1 MHVDLLGWMAAALM
15 VATFACTQATR
26 LRPLA
31 VATNLAFIGYG
42 AAAGLLPVLVLHL
55 VLLPVNLWRW
65 AQAVALSRQEV
76 RRAAN
81 CCRHLLCVMVMGA
94 LPLVAGCG
102 GGGGSDDAGAPNATT
117 PVTGHPP
124 PAQPAPTIGS
134 AGGTVTS
141 GEGAEVTVPAGAL
154 SSEVAVAIQASAASA
169 PAFPAGI
176 EAWGKTFAFT
186 PHGASFAR
194 PVTVTVPFDPSR
206 VPAGEPPVLYKAD
219 SSGPAAGMWHV
230 VEGAVVVGQAMQAT
244 VDAFSHLVVG
254 PPAVELAGL
263 QRRWT
268 FEKMRRG
275 GNSEF
280 VGPRRSGWVE
290 VFDFIKY
297 QGQGLGD
304 IDGNATG
311 GSYRAGAVSPF
322 REAASGASADGTWT
336 HFSQV
341 QTFLKRLPDASLDFT
356 ITHAQAGAWDFDP
369 RPPVCPR
376 TGVCNTLHAE
386 VEMEVTGSVV
396 ETGKVIF
403 HRKGR
408 FYVHGSRGAWKHG
421 VFSYS
426 EVKLWEEKDFI
437 VETDVGRNGTH
448 DKVNMWLAGEVAEHK
463 IVVPLKEVLV
473 GQRVTLRSALRVM
486 GRDWRQTETRAW
498 ASLRDPQNL
507 GGGIAVKHV
516 GLLAVGGPSVD
527 QPAPLPAPAPACAVV
542 DAQAGTLQFETVQMV
557 AEEPS
562 VPAAWVVV
570 TRSGGTKGRVG
581 ATVVTRGGTATPGDD
596 YTSIATY
603 VGFAD
608 GEGGQRIVALPLR
621 DDTAPEIDETIGLE
635 LTDPRGCAALGSPNQ
650 ATLTIL
656 DDDAAVPTPTYRVGG
671 TVSGLAGSGLVLE
684 DLAQRTELAIAG
696 NGAFEFPLP
705 YGAAT
710 AYDVAV
716 KLSPTNPAQI
726 CTVDRGTGVVAAAN
740 VADIAVRCETPPP
753 ASGLDTTFGTLGKVA
768 QGLPGGARAIARQST
783 GHILATN
790 GQTLVRYTPDGR
802 LDPAFNGGL
811 GNVDNLLP
819 LTGAEVFDLAVGA
832 DDRIVLAGRA
842 LQPNRAPPYYH
853 MAAVRLRADGTRD
866 PGFGTRGDGVVTL
879 LGPGTVAGSAARVLV
894 RPDGRVV
901 LVGHASV
908 DSGPVNSL
916 TNNNV
921 AVAQLGVDGTP
932 DPSFSGDG
940 FAMGD
945 RKPLDFGQAAL
956 LLPDGSVVVGG
967 KTTQDNSEPNDSLVL
982 RFGPDGTVLAGWG
995 GVLTL
1000 SALADEVVDMA
1011 LQPDGGVLLL
1021 AAARSRNTY
1030 MALARIRPDGAP
1042 DFAFGQQGSVS
1053 IDPGPNDDF
1062 PRALALQLDGKVVVA
1077 AQVSAAVGSPYF
1089 GLLRFA
1095 PDGSPDAAF
1104 GSGGVLKVPFF
1115 GGFDSANDLLV
1126 QPDGRVVA
1134 AGIARSGLF
1143 GDIGMVRLMP

>member
-65 AQAVALSRQEV
+65 AQAVALSRQDV
-76 RRAAN
+76 RQAAEQFG
-81 CCRHLLCVMVMGA
+81 RLLCVVVLSA
-94 LPLVAGCG
+94 VPLVTGCG
-102 GGGGSDDAGAPNATT
+102 GGGGSDDAGAPNVTT

-244 VDAFSHLVVG
+244 VDTFSHLVVG
-254 PPAVELAGL
+254 PPAVELTGL
-263 QRRWT
+263 QRRWIY
-268 FEKMRRG
+268 EKLLG
-275 GNSEF
+275 GGGSEF
-280 VGPRRSGWVE
+280 VGPRRAGWVE
-290 VFDFIKY
+290 VYDQY
-297 QGQGLGD
+297 DYLGQGSGQ
-304 IDGNATG
+304 ISGNATG
-311 GSYRAGAVSPF
+311 GSYDASAVSPLS
-322 REAASGASADGTWT
+322 AAPGGTSPEGTWT
-336 HFSQV
+336 HFRQV
-341 QTFLKRLPDASLDFT
+341 QTFLKRLPGASLDFT
-356 ITHAQAGAWDFDP
+356 ITSAHAEARDFDP
-369 RPPVCPR
+369 RPLFCPR
-376 TGVCNTLHAE
+376 AGVCRNLHAE
-386 VEMEVTGSVV
+386 VEMEVTGNVV
-396 ETGKVIF
+396 ETGEVIF
-403 HRKGR
+403 HRRGR
-408 FYVHGSRGAWKHG
+408 FYVQGTHGAWQHG
-421 VFSYS
+421 AYSSS
-426 EVKLWEEKDFI
+426 EVPLWEDKDFT
-437 VETDVGRNGTH
+437 VDTDVNRNGSH
-448 DKVNMWLAGEVAEHK
+448 SQVNMFLRPSVSEQK
-463 IVVPLKEVLV
+463 IVVPLEQVRV
-473 GQRVTLRSALRVM
+473 GQRVTLRSLVRVM
-486 GRDWRQTETRAW
+486 GRDRRQTETKAW
-498 ASLRDPQNL
+498 AYLRDPQSL
-507 GGGIAVKHV
+507 GGGVTVQHA
-516 GLLAVGGPSVD
+516 GLLAVAGPSAD
-527 QPAPLPAPAPACAVV
+527 EPAPLPAAAPACAAA
-542 DAQAGTLQFETVQMV
+542 DAQAGTLQFETAQVV
-557 AEEPS
+557 AEEHSLPS
-562 VPAAWVVV
+562 AWVVV
-570 TRSGGTKGRVG
+570 TRGGGTKGRVG

-596 YTSIATY
+596 YTPIATY

-608 GEGGQRIVALPLR
+608 GEGGRRIVAVPLR
-621 DDTAPEIDETIGLE
+621 ADSAPEADETIGLE
-635 LTDPRGCAALGSPNQ
+635 LTDPRGCAALGSPSQ

-656 DDDAAVPTPTYRVGG
+656 DDDSAVPPPTYRVGG
-671 TVSGLAGSGLVLE
+671 TVSGLAGAGLVLE
-684 DLAQRTELAIAG
+684 DRAQRTELAIAG

-705 YGAAT
+705 YGAGA
-710 AYDVAV
+710 AYEVAV

-753 ASGLDTTFGTLGKVA
+753 ASGIDTTFGTLGKVA

-811 GNVDNLLP
+811 GKVDNLLP

-1030 MALARIRPDGAP
+1030 IALARIRPDGAP
-1042 DFAFGQQGSVS
+1042 DLAFGQQGSVS